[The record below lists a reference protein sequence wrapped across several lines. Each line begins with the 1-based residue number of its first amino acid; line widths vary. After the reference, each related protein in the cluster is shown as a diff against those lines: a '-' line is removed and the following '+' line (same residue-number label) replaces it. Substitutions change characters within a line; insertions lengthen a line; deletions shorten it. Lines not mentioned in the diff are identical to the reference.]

1 MDDSNKKGMISTMSF
16 ESEMNEWADKLRTD
30 AFEGV
35 KLIADELFVDLCE
48 NSPTPGDAPFSL
60 GSYVLSHRI
69 SSGSADTSITE
80 IENENYSAVSEA
92 MGRELPKIDTMQ
104 PFQDIVISNSIYY
117 NENIE
122 HLGWRFTGP
131 YHTFQN
137 TEGPME
143 MKAQAIMDRI

>member
-1 MDDSNKKGMISTMSF
+1 MSF
-16 ESEMNEWADKLRTD
+16 ETEMQQWGNNLTRD
-30 AFEGV
+30 AFNGV
-35 KLIADELFVDLCE
+35 KMIADELFVDLCE

-69 SSGSADTSITE
+69 AGGNADTSITE
-80 IENENYSAVSEA
+80 ITDENPSAVMVA
-92 MGRELPKIDTMQ
+92 MNNEIPKLDTIQ

-122 HLGWRFTGP
+122 SIGWTNTGP
-131 YHTFQN
+131 YHTFHS

-143 MKAQAIMDRI
+143 MKAQQQMDRI